1 MDCFVLHSFQTKTYK
16 ILKWFYL
23 DTSSQLTMVTM
34 SVRIWTIR
42 SSHKANKS
50 AGGVAALTYRS
61 HWIVHCNEKFF
72 YRDVGWYTNMTQAF
86 PFFAILFP

>member
-16 ILKWFYL
+16 ILKWSYL

-34 SVRIWTIR
+34 SFRIWTIR

-72 YRDVGWYTNMTQAF
+72 YRDVGWVGTQT
-86 PFFAILFP
+86 